1 MKIDNDTII
10 MNTHRQTELSSSII
24 PKSYPESNISKS
36 IEDRVDLSISG
47 IAKSIKISVPIRK
60 VRTAGLIIT
69 DLKVSRPSEEGS
81 SIAFDKSIITV
92 SNERAALGTSENRL
106 RGNSRTIDNSN
117 DKNIVSKES
126 RDRDIAKELL
136 LQTKNNMLQEASVTF
151 LAQEN
156 SNSDAVLELL
166 R

>member
-10 MNTHRQTELSSSII
+10 MNTHRQTELSNSII
-24 PKSYPESNISKS
+24 PKSYSESNISKS
-36 IEDRVDLSISG
+36 IKDRVDLSISG
-47 IAKSIKISVPIRK
+47 MAKSIKVSVPIRK

-69 DLKVSRPSEEGS
+69 DLKVYRPSEEGS

-106 RGNSRTIDNSN
+106 GGNSRTIDNSN

-126 RDRDIAKELL
+126 RNRDIAKELL

-151 LAQEN
+151 LAQGN
-156 SNSDAVLELL
+156 SNSDAVLKLL

>member
-10 MNTHRQTELSSSII
+10 MNTHRQTELSNSII
-24 PKSYPESNISKS
+24 PKSYSESNISKS
-36 IEDRVDLSISG
+36 IKDRVDLSISG
-47 IAKSIKISVPIRK
+47 MAKSIKVSVPIRK
-60 VRTAGLIIT
+60 VRTAGIIIT
-69 DLKVSRPSEEGS
+69 DLKVYRPSEEGS

-106 RGNSRTIDNSN
+106 GGNSRTIDNSN

-126 RDRDIAKELL
+126 RNRDIAKELL

-151 LAQEN
+151 LAQGN
-156 SNSDAVLELL
+156 SNSDAVLKLL